1 MSTNIDKNKDEF
13 QELQAQWAS
22 VRGKIRRKIGD
33 ALFKSWFKPLSLVS
47 YDSGVIVLSV
57 SNSFQRTRLI
67 EEYHDLI
74 KSQWKEQNSKIKS
87 IEIKLV
93 KNNREIINKKA
104 DGPTLNSNK
113 IKTNISPKISADLDK
128 RFTFTNFIVGKPNE
142 LAFAAAIR
150 VAESQKVPFNP
161 LFLYGGVGRGDKKK
175 KS

>member
-74 KSQWKEQNSKIKS
+74 KSQ
-87 IEIKLV
+87 
-93 KNNREIINKKA
+93 RA
-104 DGPTLNSNK
+104 DP
-113 IKTNISPKISADLDK
+113 
-128 RFTFTNFIVGKPNE
+128 
-142 LAFAAAIR
+142 
-150 VAESQKVPFNP
+150 
-161 LFLYGGVGRGDKKK
+161 
-175 KS
+175 

>member
-74 KSQWKEQNSKIKS
+74 KSQWKEQNSKI
-87 IEIKLV
+87 
-93 KNNREIINKKA
+93 
-104 DGPTLNSNK
+104 T
-113 IKTNISPKISADLDK
+113 
-128 RFTFTNFIVGKPNE
+128 
-142 LAFAAAIR
+142 
-150 VAESQKVPFNP
+150 
-161 LFLYGGVGRGDKKK
+161 
-175 KS
+175 